1 MELGRLRDSYDKEKS
16 WLDEM
21 EDDHQLEAL
30 DYIVSYICKVRFAP
44 IYKVLKGIIS
54 SRCAFCGK

>member
-1 MELGRLRDSYDKEKS
+1 
-16 WLDEM
+16 M